1 MIRVARERVVKRTSN
16 GCHLCTWRKVPVSQ
30 AVTGFCRTKI
40 RLGGRTD
47 ADRSGAMGKRTK
59 VSSNESVG
67 ARDTGGFGSRVQQS
81 AGADGTG
88 VDGAGS
94 VHGDGHGGCAAE
106 EASEAGIAGSELFR
120 RRLPVSPGTFHRK
133 C

>member
-16 GCHLCTWRKVPVSQ
+16 GCHLCAWRKVLASQ
-30 AVTGFCRTKI
+30 AVTAVFCRTKI

-88 VDGAGS
+88 ADGAGS
-94 VHGDGHGGCAAE
+94 VHGDGRGGCAAE
-106 EASEAGIAGSELFR
+106 EASEAGIAGSDLFR
-120 RRLPVSPGTFHRK
+120 RTG
-133 C
+133 

>member
-16 GCHLCTWRKVPVSQ
+16 GCHLCKWRKVPVSQ

-67 ARDTGGFGSRVQQS
+67 ARDSGGFGSRVQQS
-81 AGADGTG
+81 AGADET
-88 VDGAGS
+88 VADGAGS
-94 VHGDGHGGCAAE
+94 VHGDGRGGRAAE
-106 EASEAGIAGSELFR
+106 EAAESGIPRTDLFLR
-120 RRLPVSPGTFHRK
+120 TRHRPTHRLHAT
-133 C
+133 